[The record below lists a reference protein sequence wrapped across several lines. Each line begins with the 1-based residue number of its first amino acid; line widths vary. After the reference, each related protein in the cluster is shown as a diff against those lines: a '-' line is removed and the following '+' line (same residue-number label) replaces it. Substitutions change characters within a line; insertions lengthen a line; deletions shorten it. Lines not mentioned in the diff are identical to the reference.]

1 MRPKA
6 LHVLVLL
13 AVGFGALALPVS
25 GQAQTGLT
33 VEATATAVCETGTF
47 VLNVAG
53 GSGAYDLTWDF
64 GDGEAL
70 MEAAV
75 AAYPHTVDHAFPGSG
90 DYAWAVMATD
100 TASPEAA
107 GTATGTLAIGPAGPA
122 PTSGFHP

>member
-1 MRPKA
+1 MRPKV
-6 LHVLVLL
+6 LHVLALL
-13 AVGFGALALPVS
+13 AVTFGALASPVS

-33 VEATATAVCETGTF
+33 VEATASAVCETGTI

-70 MEAAV
+70 TEAAM

-90 DYAWAVMATD
+90 DYAWAVMAT
-100 TASPEAA
+100 A
-107 GTATGTLAIGPAGPA
+107 
-122 PTSGFHP
+122 

>member
-13 AVGFGALALPVS
+13 AVGFGALASPAS
-25 GQAQTGLT
+25 GHAQTGLT
-33 VEATATAVCETGTF
+33 VEATATAGWETGTF

-75 AAYPHTVDHAFPGSG
+75 AAYPHTLDHVFPGPG
-90 DYAWAVMATD
+90 DYAWAGVAAGS
-100 TASPEAA
+100 ASP
-107 GTATGTLAIGPAGPA
+107 
-122 PTSGFHP
+122 